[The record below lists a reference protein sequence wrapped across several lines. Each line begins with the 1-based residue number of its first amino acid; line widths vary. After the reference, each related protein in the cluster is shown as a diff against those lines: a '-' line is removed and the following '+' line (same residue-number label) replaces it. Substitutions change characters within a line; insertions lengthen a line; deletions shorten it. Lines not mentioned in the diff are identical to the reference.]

1 MADEQSPYG
10 ASPNPFAAPHQ
21 PGAPATPPPPPGAP
35 GGQPS
40 VPGVVFNGDPY
51 GSPTAGRTPPAWAQA
66 PWAQWFA
73 RWWWVLAIATL
84 LLTVIGGIV
93 ALRQVGD
100 EIADASSLLPGQDSQ
115 TYSITERPGW
125 DPLVEHGQQLSDT
138 YLAKVEDGTIFEI
151 VPETQEGLDYTHDF
165 LILLADQNS
174 ALLFATQ
181 TSSDPDELDAQI
193 QETRDRFDEL
203 EQTFLAGGDF
213 DTDISVTDA
222 DGDTYTSDGS
232 SPNDMST
239 P

>member
-1 MADEQSPYG
+1 MASK
-10 ASPNPFAAPHQ
+10 
-21 PGAPATPPPPPGAP
+21 
-35 GGQPS
+35 
-40 VPGVVFNGDPY
+40 
-51 GSPTAGRTPPAWAQA
+51 
-66 PWAQWFA
+66 
-73 RWWWVLAIATL
+73 
-84 LLTVIGGIV
+84 
-93 ALRQVGD
+93 
-100 EIADASSLLPGQDSQ
+100 
-115 TYSITERPGW
+115 
-125 DPLVEHGQQLSDT
+125 LSDT